1 MFSIGSLCHQA
12 LSISIIG
19 SSIHNTVTK
28 IGLEILEFTVSLKV
42 VGRDEKSRLTGGLVS
57 PILDRAEMISARS
70 KIGFLLIWQNFYSPE
85 KETCVEL
92 DRYGQ

>member
-28 IGLEILEFTVSLKV
+28 IRLEILEFTVSLKV
-42 VGRDEKSRLTGGLVS
+42 VGRDETSRLTGGLVS
-57 PILDRAEMISARS
+57 QVQFQLDLKSS
-70 KIGFLLIWQNFYSPE
+70 FYLSGKTFIPQ
-85 KETCVEL
+85 KRKHAL
-92 DRYGQ
+92 N

>member
-28 IGLEILEFTVSLKV
+28 IRLEILEFTVSLKV
-42 VGRDEKSRLTGGLVS
+42 VGRDETSRLTGGLVS
-57 PILDRAEMISARS
+57 QVQFQLDLKSD
-70 KIGFLLIWQNFYSPE
+70 FYLSGKTFIPQ
-85 KETCVEL
+85 K
-92 DRYGQ
+92 RKHAWN

>member
-12 LSISIIG
+12 VSILIIG

-28 IGLEILEFTVSLKV
+28 IRLEILEFTVSLKV
-42 VGRDEKSRLTGGLVS
+42 VGRDETSRLTGGLVS
-57 PILDRAEMISARS
+57 QVQFQLDLKS
-70 KIGFLLIWQNFYSPE
+70 GFWQNFYSPE

-92 DRYGQ
+92 GRYG